1 VVRSRIYGILL
12 VLGLLGSALV
22 AGCGGGRTAD
32 GRRGETERNQEAV
45 KKRAGRQGHPA
56 VPPAQRR
63 IDCARVRCVALT
75 FDDGPGE
82 HTRVLL
88 DGLRRSG
95 ARVTFFVLGQK
106 VGRHSDLVRRMV
118 YEGHEVGNHT
128 WSHPPMPTLSTSE
141 MRSQVERTQEAVK
154 SASGMR
160 PRVFRP
166 PYGATDKKVA
176 RVVNMPQIAWNI
188 DCLDWHPKDSR
199 KGIEAGMKQAGP
211 GGIMLLHD
219 VYPSTVT
226 TVPRIVSGLR
236 QRGFTLVT
244 VSELFQ
250 YSRLQT
256 EALYR
261 NLRR

>member
-1 VVRSRIYGILL
+1 VVRSGIYGILL

-22 AGCGGGRTAD
+22 AGCGGGRTTD
-32 GRRGETERNQEAV
+32 GRRGDTERNQVAV
-45 KKRAGRQGHPA
+45 KKRTARQGHPA
-56 VPPAQRR
+56 APPAQRR

-75 FDDGPGE
+75 FDDGPAE
-82 HTRVLL
+82 YTRVLL

-106 VGRHSDLVRRMV
+106 VGRRPDLVRRMV

-128 WSHPPMPTLSTSE
+128 WSHPPMPTLPASE

-154 SASGMR
+154 SASGVR

-166 PYGATDKKVA
+166 PYGTTDKKVA
-176 RVVNMPQIAWNI
+176 RVVNMPQIAWDV
-188 DCLDWHPKDSR
+188 DCMDWHPRNSH
-199 KGIEAGMKQAGP
+199 KGIEAGMKQARP

-219 VYPSTVT
+219 VYRSTVT
-226 TVPRIVSGLR
+226 TVPNIVSTLR

-250 YSRLQT
+250 SRRLRT
-256 EALYR
+256 EPLYR
-261 NLRR
+261 NLRW